1 VEYAQE
7 RLSFATSEREIRT
20 GGEPLDKKY
29 SGFIALFARLPRM
42 AMLVMVTGY
51 SRGGDGQLKP
61 RLTLYPGQGRGSG
74 KVEYFYD
81 AGQR

>member
-1 VEYAQE
+1 M
-7 RLSFATSEREIRT
+7 
-20 GGEPLDKKY
+20 GGEALDKKC
-29 SGFIALFARLPRM
+29 SGFITLCVLLPRM

-74 KVEYFYD
+74 KLAYFYD